1 MDAQEKVCIGPVG
14 LSAPCLQRHELVL
27 VPCHNH
33 PDARLMLGQQLH
45 EELRDAQVHVLLHAQ
60 PSLRPMV
67 VPPMSG
73 VNDPHQRTQAMGRQL
88 AGQPHQKQQH
98 SQFHAAKLHQNR
110 IQCKKKC
117 VNLRKKVMSDGNFNR
132 ALLPST
138 PYRSGYNMGRSRGI
152 HAARKAMEHVLRTA
166 LPQLEE
172 EAVQGLLEAFDQEM
186 KETTSPQ

>member
-1 MDAQEKVCIGPVG
+1 MTHTSGRRPWAANWQGSHTKNNSI
-14 LSAPCLQRHELVL
+14 LSF
-27 VPCHNH
+27 
-33 PDARLMLGQQLH
+33 M
-45 EELRDAQVHVLLHAQ
+45 
-60 PSLRPMV
+60 
-67 VPPMSG
+67 
-73 VNDPHQRTQAMGRQL
+73 RQNYSKT
-88 AGQPHQKQQH
+88 AYN
-98 SQFHAAKLHQNR
+98 A
-110 IQCKKKC
+110 KKKC

-186 KETTSPQ
+186 KETT